1 MRKHDL
7 KNIEMTAKFS
17 NFEVLNEDFTRCRCS
32 VFYTGR
38 NRNYS
43 NITEE
48 ALDKFIARKGYAN
61 IPVVAHLMKDDDG
74 NFYVGSHDRKIILS
88 NEGID
93 FVDETIPYGVI
104 PEDCNPSKDWITEKS
119 GIQRKYFSVDVILW
133 SHRYPIMEASYN
145 DEVYFNQSM
154 EIVFDS
160 CETDSDGYV
169 VVHDFHMSALCLLN
183 KRDSSGTD
191 GNNINQEPCFE
202 SSQVKKFSIDESKF
216 KQNFELMLEKLKQYE
231 SDSTTTSIQN
241 NVTKNN
247 LQTKGD
253 NKMDFEKIIR
263 TLSTETYKNSEN
275 KDVCKYHL
283 LNVTDTKV
291 FALDIEESYKPCSFS
306 YTVAKDKESNNEF
319 VVIDFDS
326 KIEMS
331 LSATDKIE
339 DENFKEFSIQNVID
353 ESIEKFS
360 KENEVQNDKKI
371 KQVSDE
377 IAAKFQKEYDELKE
391 TYDSLVQAHTIVTAK
406 IESYEKQ
413 EKEAEIQRH
422 KDDIDSLVES
432 YSAKL
437 EKCSSYLI
445 YKANMDKNY
454 SKSHE
459 EVEQDLILMAGKY
472 LTRGEAL
479 KKKNFSYNPVESGVV
494 PSNAGSSIQNRYG
507 HLLDKYIS

>member
-1 MRKHDL
+1 LNNQEL

-93 FVDETIPYGVI
+93 FIDETIPYGVI
-104 PEDCNPSKDWITEKS
+104 PEDCNPSKDLITEKS

-145 DEVYFNQSM
+145 DEIYFNQSM

-191 GNNINQEPCFE
+191 GNNKNQEPCFE

-231 SDSTTTSIQN
+231 SDGTTATVQN
-241 NVTKNN
+241 NATNN
-247 LQTKGD
+247 NPHMEGE
-253 NKMDFEKIIR
+253 NKMDLTKFTALLSDIKCEGNDCVKYELLSADENKIYVFDKEDGYKLYSVEYVNSNDGDPVINWNTKTEGDITFTEKAEEVSHLTAIYNEINDTLSKKYATDYQIKLDEKIKEVSGEIETKYTKLQGDFETLQNSYSVVKEKLDKFEAIEAEKAKQSHIESVKETLERFEKKIGK
-263 TLSTETYKNSEN
+263 S
-275 KDVCKYHL
+275 
-283 LNVTDTKV
+283 
-291 FALDIEESYKPCSFS
+291 P
-306 YTVAKDKESNNEF
+306 EF
-319 VVIDFDS
+319 IY
-326 KIEMS
+326 
-331 LSATDKIE
+331 
-339 DENFKEFSIQNVID
+339 FK
-353 ESIEKFS
+353 
-360 KENEVQNDKKI
+360 
-371 KQVSDE
+371 
-377 IAAKFQKEYDELKE
+377 
-391 TYDSLVQAHTIVTAK
+391 
-406 IESYEKQ
+406 
-413 EKEAEIQRH
+413 
-422 KDDIDSLVES
+422 
-432 YSAKL
+432 AKL
-437 EKCSSYLI
+437 E
-445 YKANMDKNY
+445 NY
-454 SKSHE
+454 E
-459 EVEQDLILMAGKY
+459 DVDLEKLDSDLTMLCGDVLMNSN
-472 LTRGEAL
+472 T
-479 KKKNFSYNPVESGVV
+479 KKTFSYNPTSTNVNKYSTE
-494 PSNAGSSIQNRYG
+494 NELTNRYG
-507 HLLDKYIS
+507 HLFDGFVD